1 MKRSPVGR
9 VSILAARQPV
19 DQALFE
25 ELAAAECA
33 ALGLDAEVR
42 WIDDLTGV
50 LEAAMAA
57 AQRREPLVVVT
68 APGAAD
74 LVQLPAEVALWT
86 VRVDLS
92 LRTADLSPGLLC
104 HVQGTAASTG

>member
-1 MKRSPVGR
+1 VNRSPVGR
-9 VSILAARQPV
+9 INILGVRQPV

-25 ELAAAECA
+25 EVAGAECA

-57 AQRREPLVVVT
+57 AQRREPLVMVT
-68 APGAAD
+68 APSSAPRDWPTGR
-74 LVQLPAEVALWT
+74 T
-86 VRVDLS
+86 VP
-92 LRTADLSPGLLC
+92 SP
-104 HVQGTAASTG
+104 